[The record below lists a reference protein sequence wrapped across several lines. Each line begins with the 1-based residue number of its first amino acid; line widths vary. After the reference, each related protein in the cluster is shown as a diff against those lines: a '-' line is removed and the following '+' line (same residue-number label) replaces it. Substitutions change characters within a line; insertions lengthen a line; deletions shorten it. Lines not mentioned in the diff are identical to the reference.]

1 VAAASCGRASTRA
14 MLVSREKRRF
24 FENIVLKRRVVEW
37 SYKVIKNCWCS
48 VLREI
53 RCRFLLEESVDDIEQ

>member
-1 VAAASCGRASTRA
+1 
-14 MLVSREKRRF
+14 MSREKRRF